1 MVNNDKHTYMDY
13 MDGCT
18 CSDNQQTPGGHL
30 VEETTAAAELS
41 GCQVTV
47 VVNREPDWLPGIAG
61 CPGWWGNMEDFD
73 GFYSY
78 RDDFTKTLSYSST
91 KDM

>member
-1 MVNNDKHTYMDY
+1 

-47 VVNREPDWLPGIAG
+47 VVNREPDWLPGIAD